1 MMKSI
6 KKLASAMIILTLS
19 ATAVAFP
26 AEAKTFSDVPQ
37 SHWAY
42 SVIDEASDDG
52 IMNAKAAGVFAP
64 NATLTRAEYATMLYN
79 LAPESDVMK
88 LVHGSTAD
96 NGLYDVDGNAWYAD
110 TVSWAV
116 ARGVFKNNDGSFS
129 PNRTI
134 TREEM
139 AVATYEFLHKYC
151 DGKFVLDSIYKGF
164 TDDAAFSSSA
174 NRDKVY
180 ILVNNGIIAGK
191 SDGSFDPQGSLT
203 RAEAA
208 AMAVR
213 VADIVASEA
222 PADTLEMSAE
232 QTLASGSAQITSDEK
247 NFIDLLNNERASVGV
262 HQLKVSPLL
271 MEAAEIRAREVVEK
285 CASITYDEFC
295 SYDSSFFHARLDG
308 SRAYTVLDD
317 VMDNS
322 TTLLSSRISYGE
334 NLARRWGTKPFSP
347 QEGFNCLMTSQ
358 AHVDNMLD
366 SMYDYVGVA
375 HYSDGQHAV
384 WVQVFARA
392 H

>member
-1 MMKSI
+1 MKSI

-19 ATAVAFP
+19 ATAIANP

-52 IMNAKAAGVFAP
+52 IMNGKAAGVFAP

-285 CASITYDEFC
+285 CASISYDEFC

-375 HYSDGQHAV
+375 HYSDDQHAV

>member
-1 MMKSI
+1 MKSI
-6 KKLASAMIILTLS
+6 KKLASAMTILTLS

-52 IMNAKAAGVFAP
+52 IMNGKAAGVFAP

-213 VADIVASEA
+213 VSDIVASEA
-222 PADTLEMSAE
+222 APVDTLEMSAE

-247 NFIDLLNNERASVGV
+247 NFIDLLNNERASAGV

>member
-1 MMKSI
+1 MKSI
-6 KKLASAMIILTLS
+6 KKLASAMIVLTLS
-19 ATAVAFP
+19 ATAVANP

-116 ARGVFKNNDGSFS
+116 ARGVFKNNGGSFS

-180 ILVNNGIIAGK
+180 ILVNNGVIAGK

-247 NFIDLLNNERASVGV
+247 NFIDLLNNERASAGV

>member
-1 MMKSI
+1 MKSI

-52 IMNAKAAGVFAP
+52 IMNGKAAGVFAP

-180 ILVNNGIIAGK
+180 ILVNNGIIAEK

-247 NFIDLLNNERASVGV
+247 NFIDLLNNERASAGV

-375 HYSDGQHAV
+375 HYSDGQHVV

>member
-1 MMKSI
+1 MKSI

-19 ATAVAFP
+19 ATAVANP

-52 IMNAKAAGVFAP
+52 IMNGKAAGVFAP

-180 ILVNNGIIAGK
+180 ILVNNGIIAEK

-247 NFIDLLNNERASVGV
+247 TFIDLLNNERASVGV

-285 CASITYDEFC
+285 CAPITYDEFC

>member
-1 MMKSI
+1 MKSI
-6 KKLASAMIILTLS
+6 KKLASAMIVLTLS

-52 IMNAKAAGVFAP
+52 IMNGKAAGVFAP

-232 QTLASGSAQITSDEK
+232 AALASDSAQITSDEK
-247 NFIDLLNNERASVGV
+247 NFIDLLNNERASIGV

>member
-1 MMKSI
+1 MKSI
-6 KKLASAMIILTLS
+6 KKLASAMIVLTLS
-19 ATAVAFP
+19 STAVANP

-52 IMNAKAAGVFAP
+52 IMNGKAAGVFAP

-232 QTLASGSAQITSDEK
+232 QTLASGSAQITPDEK
-247 NFIDLLNNERASVGV
+247 NFIDLLNNERASAGV

>member
-1 MMKSI
+1 MKSI

-52 IMNAKAAGVFAP
+52 IMNGKAAGVFAP

-191 SDGSFDPQGSLT
+191 SDGSFDPQGSLP

-222 PADTLEMSAE
+222 PVNTLEMSAE

-247 NFIDLLNNERASVGV
+247 IFIDLLNNERASAGV

>member
-1 MMKSI
+1 
-6 KKLASAMIILTLS
+6 MIILTLS

-180 ILVNNGIIAGK
+180 ILVNNGVIAGK

-247 NFIDLLNNERASVGV
+247 NFIDLLNNERASAGV

-384 WVQVFARA
+384 WVQVFACA

>member
-1 MMKSI
+1 MKSI
-6 KKLASAMIILTLS
+6 KKLASAMIILTLT

-52 IMNAKAAGVFAP
+52 IMNGKAAGVFAP

-213 VADIVASEA
+213 MADIVASEA

-232 QTLASGSAQITSDEK
+232 AALASGSAQITSDEK
-247 NFIDLLNNERASVGV
+247 TFIDLLNNERASVGV

>member
-1 MMKSI
+1 MKSI
-6 KKLASAMIILTLS
+6 QKLASAMIILTLS
-19 ATAVAFP
+19 ATAVANP

-52 IMNAKAAGVFAP
+52 IMNGKAAGVFAP

-174 NRDKVY
+174 NRDKIY

-222 PADTLEMSAE
+222 PVDTLEMSAE

-247 NFIDLLNNERASVGV
+247 IFIDLLNNERVSAGV

>member
-1 MMKSI
+1 MKSI

-19 ATAVAFP
+19 ATAVANP

-52 IMNAKAAGVFAP
+52 IMNGKAAGVFAP

-180 ILVNNGIIAGK
+180 ILVNNGIIAEK

-247 NFIDLLNNERASVGV
+247 NFIDLLNNERASAGV

-295 SYDSSFFHARLDG
+295 SYDSSLFHARLDG

>member
-1 MMKSI
+1 MKSI
-6 KKLASAMIILTLS
+6 KKLASAMIVLTLS
-19 ATAVAFP
+19 ATAIAFP

-180 ILVNNGIIAGK
+180 ILVNNGVIAGK

-208 AMAVR
+208 AMAMR

-247 NFIDLLNNERASVGV
+247 NFIDLLNNERASAGV

>member
-1 MMKSI
+1 MKSI

-37 SHWAY
+37 NHWAY

-52 IMNAKAAGVFAP
+52 IMNGKAAGVFAP

-116 ARGVFKNNDGSFS
+116 ARGVFKNNGGSFS

-247 NFIDLLNNERASVGV
+247 TFIDLLNNERASADV

>member
-1 MMKSI
+1 MKSI

-19 ATAVAFP
+19 STAIAFP

-52 IMNAKAAGVFAP
+52 IMNGKAAGVFAP

-232 QTLASGSAQITSDEK
+232 QTLASGSAQITPDEK

-285 CASITYDEFC
+285 CASISYDEFC

>member
-1 MMKSI
+1 MKSI

-52 IMNAKAAGVFAP
+52 IMNGKAAGVFAP

-116 ARGVFKNNDGSFS
+116 ARGVFKNIDGSFS

-180 ILVNNGIIAGK
+180 ILVNNGIIAEK

-232 QTLASGSAQITSDEK
+232 QTLASGSAEITDEEQT
-247 NFIDLLNNERASVGV
+247 FIDLLNNERASAGV

>member
-1 MMKSI
+1 
-6 KKLASAMIILTLS
+6 
-19 ATAVAFP
+19 
-26 AEAKTFSDVPQ
+26 
-37 SHWAY
+37 
-42 SVIDEASDDG
+42 
-52 IMNAKAAGVFAP
+52 
-64 NATLTRAEYATMLYN
+64 
-79 LAPESDVMK
+79 
-88 LVHGSTAD
+88 
-96 NGLYDVDGNAWYAD
+96 
-110 TVSWAV
+110 
-116 ARGVFKNNDGSFS
+116 
-129 PNRTI
+129 
-134 TREEM
+134 
-139 AVATYEFLHKYC
+139 
-151 DGKFVLDSIYKGF
+151 
-164 TDDAAFSSSA
+164 
-174 NRDKVY
+174 
-180 ILVNNGIIAGK
+180 
-191 SDGSFDPQGSLT
+191 
-203 RAEAA
+203 
-208 AMAVR
+208 MAVR

-285 CASITYDEFC
+285 CASISYDEFC

>member
-1 MMKSI
+1 
-6 KKLASAMIILTLS
+6 MIILTLS

-52 IMNAKAAGVFAP
+52 IMNGKAAGVFAP

-134 TREEM
+134 TSEEM

-180 ILVNNGIIAGK
+180 ILVNNGVIAGK

-247 NFIDLLNNERASVGV
+247 NFIDLLNNERASAGV

-384 WVQVFARA
+384 WVQVFACT

>member
-1 MMKSI
+1 MKSI
-6 KKLASAMIILTLS
+6 KKLASAMIILTLT

-52 IMNAKAAGVFAP
+52 IMNGKAAGVFAP

-213 VADIVASEA
+213 MADIVASEA

-232 QTLASGSAQITSDEK
+232 AALASGSAQITSDEK
-247 NFIDLLNNERASVGV
+247 TFIDLLNNERASAGV

>member
-1 MMKSI
+1 MKSI

-116 ARGVFKNNDGSFS
+116 ARGVFKNNGGSFS

-285 CASITYDEFC
+285 CASISYDEFC

>member
-1 MMKSI
+1 MKSI

-52 IMNAKAAGVFAP
+52 IMNGKAAGVFAP

-191 SDGSFDPQGSLT
+191 SDGSFDPQGSLP

-222 PADTLEMSAE
+222 PVNTLEMSAE

-247 NFIDLLNNERASVGV
+247 TFIDLLNNERASAGV

>member
-1 MMKSI
+1 MKSI
-6 KKLASAMIILTLS
+6 KKLASAMIMLTLS

-52 IMNAKAAGVFAP
+52 IMNGKAAGVFAP

-180 ILVNNGIIAGK
+180 ILVNNGIIAEK

-247 NFIDLLNNERASVGV
+247 NFIDLLNNERASAGV

-295 SYDSSFFHARLDG
+295 SYDSSLFHARLDG

-334 NLARRWGTKPFSP
+334 NLARRWGTKLFSP

>member
-1 MMKSI
+1 MKSI

-19 ATAVAFP
+19 TTAVAFP

-52 IMNAKAAGVFAP
+52 IMNGKAAGVFAP

-116 ARGVFKNNDGSFS
+116 ARGVFKNNGGSFS

-180 ILVNNGIIAGK
+180 ILVNNGIIARK

-232 QTLASGSAQITSDEK
+232 AALASGSAQITSDEK
-247 NFIDLLNNERASVGV
+247 TFIDLLNNERASAGV

>member
-1 MMKSI
+1 
-6 KKLASAMIILTLS
+6 MIILTLS
-19 ATAVAFP
+19 STAVAFP

-52 IMNAKAAGVFAP
+52 IMNGKAAGVFAP

-110 TVSWAV
+110 TASWAV
-116 ARGVFKNNDGSFS
+116 ARGVFKNNGGSFS

-203 RAEAA
+203 RTEAA

>member
-1 MMKSI
+1 MKSI

-52 IMNAKAAGVFAP
+52 IMNGKAAGVFAP

-116 ARGVFKNNDGSFS
+116 ARGVFKNNGGSFS

-232 QTLASGSAQITSDEK
+232 AALASGSAQITSDEK
-247 NFIDLLNNERASVGV
+247 TFIDLLNNERASVGV

-334 NLARRWGTKPFSP
+334 NLARRRGTKPFSP

>member
-1 MMKSI
+1 MKSI

-52 IMNAKAAGVFAP
+52 IMNGKAAGVFAP

-116 ARGVFKNNDGSFS
+116 ARGVFKNNGGSFS

-247 NFIDLLNNERASVGV
+247 TFIDLLNNERASAGV

-334 NLARRWGTKPFSP
+334 NIARRWGTKPFSP

>member
-1 MMKSI
+1 MKSI

-19 ATAVAFP
+19 ATAVANP

-52 IMNAKAAGVFAP
+52 IMNGKAAGVFAP

-232 QTLASGSAQITSDEK
+232 AALASGSAQITSDEK
-247 NFIDLLNNERASVGV
+247 IFIDLLNNERASAGV

-285 CASITYDEFC
+285 CASINYDEFC

-334 NLARRWGTKPFSP
+334 NLARRRGTKPFSP

>member
-1 MMKSI
+1 MKSI

-19 ATAVAFP
+19 ATAVANP

-37 SHWAY
+37 SQWAY

-52 IMNAKAAGVFAP
+52 IMNGKAAGVFAP

-191 SDGSFDPQGSLT
+191 PDGSFDPQGSLT

-222 PADTLEMSAE
+222 LADTLEMSAE

-247 NFIDLLNNERASVGV
+247 TFIDLLNNERASVGV

>member
-1 MMKSI
+1 MKSI

-52 IMNAKAAGVFAP
+52 IMNGKAAGVFAP

-180 ILVNNGIIAGK
+180 ILVNNGIIAEK

-232 QTLASGSAQITSDEK
+232 QALASGSAQITSDEK
-247 NFIDLLNNERASVGV
+247 TFIDLLNNERASVGV

>member
-1 MMKSI
+1 MKSI

-52 IMNAKAAGVFAP
+52 IMNGKAAGVFAP

-116 ARGVFKNNDGSFS
+116 ARGVFKNIDGSFS

-208 AMAVR
+208 AMAVC
-213 VADIVASEA
+213 VADSVASEA

-232 QTLASGSAQITSDEK
+232 AALASGSAQITSDEK
-247 NFIDLLNNERASVGV
+247 IFIDLLNNERASAGV

-285 CASITYDEFC
+285 CASINYDEFC

>member
-1 MMKSI
+1 MKSI

-52 IMNAKAAGVFAP
+52 IMNGKAAGVFAP

-180 ILVNNGIIAGK
+180 ILVNNGIIAEK

-247 NFIDLLNNERASVGV
+247 TFIDLLNNERASAGV

>member
-1 MMKSI
+1 MKSI
-6 KKLASAMIILTLS
+6 KKLASAMIVLTLS
-19 ATAVAFP
+19 ATAVANP

-116 ARGVFKNNDGSFS
+116 ARGVFKNNGGSFS

-151 DGKFVLDSIYKGF
+151 DGKFVLDSIYIGF

>member
-1 MMKSI
+1 MKSI

-19 ATAVAFP
+19 ATAVANP

-52 IMNAKAAGVFAP
+52 IMNGKAAGVFAP

-247 NFIDLLNNERASVGV
+247 TFIDLLNNERASVGV

>member
-1 MMKSI
+1 MKSI

-52 IMNAKAAGVFAP
+52 IMNGKAAGVFAP

-203 RAEAA
+203 RTEAA

-334 NLARRWGTKPFSP
+334 NLARRRGTKPFSP

>member
-1 MMKSI
+1 MKSI
-6 KKLASAMIILTLS
+6 KKLASAMIMLTLS

-52 IMNAKAAGVFAP
+52 IMNGKAAGVFAP
-64 NATLTRAEYATMLYN
+64 NVTLTRAEYATMLYN

-232 QTLASGSAQITSDEK
+232 AALASGSAQITSDEK
-247 NFIDLLNNERASVGV
+247 IFIDLLNNERASAGV

-285 CASITYDEFC
+285 CASINYDEFC

-334 NLARRWGTKPFSP
+334 NLARRRGTKPFSP

>member
-1 MMKSI
+1 MKSI

-52 IMNAKAAGVFAP
+52 IMNGKAAGVFAP

-116 ARGVFKNNDGSFS
+116 ARGVFKNNGGSFS

-151 DGKFVLDSIYKGF
+151 DGKFVLDSIYKEF

-180 ILVNNGIIAGK
+180 ILVNNGIIAEK

-247 NFIDLLNNERASVGV
+247 TFIDLLNNERASAGV

>member
-1 MMKSI
+1 MKSI

-52 IMNAKAAGVFAP
+52 IMNGKAAGVFAS

-116 ARGVFKNNDGSFS
+116 ARGVFKNNGGSFS

-191 SDGSFDPQGSLT
+191 PDGSFDPQGSLT

-222 PADTLEMSAE
+222 LADILEMSAE

-247 NFIDLLNNERASVGV
+247 TFIDLLNNERASAGV

>member
-1 MMKSI
+1 MKSI

-52 IMNAKAAGVFAP
+52 IMNAKAAGGFAP

-116 ARGVFKNNDGSFS
+116 ARGVFKNNGGSFS

-180 ILVNNGIIAGK
+180 ILVNNGIITGK

-384 WVQVFARA
+384 WVQVFACT

>member
-1 MMKSI
+1 MKSI

-19 ATAVAFP
+19 STAVAFP

-52 IMNAKAAGVFAP
+52 IMNGKAAGVFAP

-247 NFIDLLNNERASVGV
+247 NFIDLVNNERASAGV

>member
-1 MMKSI
+1 MKSI

-52 IMNAKAAGVFAP
+52 IMNGKAAGVFAP

-79 LAPESDVMK
+79 LAPENDVMK

-116 ARGVFKNNDGSFS
+116 ARGVFKNIDGSFS

-164 TDDAAFSSSA
+164 TDDAAFSASA

-232 QTLASGSAQITSDEK
+232 AALASDSAQVTSDEK

-262 HQLKVSPLL
+262 HQLKVLPLL